1 MSANAQVLSRFASGA
16 PPDVHLSAH
25 GTPSMPTLEDL
36 ALESFRADDSDRY
49 RALARRHAASV
60 TVVTVRRRD
69 GALDGFTATA
79 FLTVSLAPP
88 IVLVSATN
96 DSQAAAMLS
105 DASSWAVNLLADH
118 QRPIADLFATPHHLR
133 GDAFAKVIW
142 GPDDDGA
149 PLLQG
154 ALGAYSARVRSL
166 VPAGDH
172 TLCLGDVT
180 AVHLGPDGPA
190 LVYRDRRYGAFTA
203 DG

>member
-1 MSANAQVLSRFASGA
+1 
-16 PPDVHLSAH
+16 
-25 GTPSMPTLEDL
+25 MPTLEDL
-36 ALESFRADDSDRY
+36 AFESFRADDGDRY

-69 GALDGFTATA
+69 GTLDGFTATS

-96 DSQAAAMLS
+96 DTRAASMLGDAAA
-105 DASSWAVNLLADH
+105 WAINLLADH
-118 QRPIADLFATPHHLR
+118 QRPVADLFATPHELR
-133 GDAFAKVIW
+133 GDAFARVVW
-142 GPDDDGA
+142 TPDADGA
-149 PLLQG
+149 PLLRG

-180 AVHLGPDGPA
+180 ALHLGAEGAA